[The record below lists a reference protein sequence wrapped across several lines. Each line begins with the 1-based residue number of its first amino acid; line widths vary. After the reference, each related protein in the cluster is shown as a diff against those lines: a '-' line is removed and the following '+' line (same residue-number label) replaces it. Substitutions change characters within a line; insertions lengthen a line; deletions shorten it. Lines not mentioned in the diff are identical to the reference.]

1 MSRPELT
8 VQRLSQR
15 VCSERAMMPQTC
27 LKRHLRSVVG
37 LCVYTVLLVGATSCD
52 DAALDTPDT
61 QEIEG
66 EITPLSSGSLGLTEE
81 ELLDP
86 KSCQPCHPT
95 HYAEWANSVHAH
107 ASTSPIFRA
116 LNMLGQEETGGE
128 LGSFCVQC
136 HAPVAVALGAT
147 SDGLNLDSI
156 KPSQQGVTCAYC
168 HQISEVNGT
177 HNNPL
182 TWAQDGVMRGRLTQP
197 RRSAA
202 HRSMYSPLLDGRQRE
217 SSDLCGACHDI
228 VTPTEVHLE
237 RTYWEWKRSFFSDP
251 QSTRHNSCIDCHMPS
266 REVDSI
272 AQGALGNSV
281 GAQSR
286 RHHDH
291 LMPGVDL
298 VISTPHREHLLSY
311 GSSTEQ
317 APKLREAVER
327 ELGFS
332 LLSELC
338 VEVGARGG
346 ADVEVYLENIG
357 AGHRF
362 PSGAALDR
370 RLWVEL
376 RALDADGEVI
386 FSSGEVAPDQ
396 PAVELEL
403 VDPQMWL
410 LRDRALTSSGEETHF
425 FWEIDRVERATLPSA
440 TLLSPQNPDYEEPHV
455 LHRYRFGTERVI
467 REIHLNVKMRAIG
480 LEVLQ
485 DLVERQLLP
494 QTAVTSMPTF
504 DLRSARRV
512 WRAEEATPRLTLSG
526 RRLLCTSP

>member
-1 MSRPELT
+1 MRDMSQSVVK
-8 VQRLSQR
+8 VQRLSSR
-15 VCSERAMMPQTC
+15 VYFERGSRRLL
-27 LKRHLRSVVG
+27 LKRVMSLFLCVG
-37 LCVYTVLLVGATSCD
+37 LLMGVTSCD
-52 DAALDTPDT
+52 DAAPDT
-61 QEIEG
+61 QEARG
-66 EITPLSSGSLGLTEE
+66 EVTPLISGSLGLTQE

-86 KSCQPCHPT
+86 TSCQPCHPT

-116 LNMLGQEETGGE
+116 LNTVGQEETEGG

-147 SDGLNLDSI
+147 SDGLNLESLE
-156 KPSQQGVTCAYC
+156 PSLQGVTCAYC

-182 TWAQDGVMRGRLTQP
+182 TWSQDGVMRGRLSRP
-197 RRSAA
+197 RKSAA
-202 HRSMYSPLLDGRQRE
+202 HRSMYSSLLDGRQRA
-217 SSDLCGACHDI
+217 SSDVCGACHDI

-237 RTYWEWKRSFFSDP
+237 RTYWEWKRSLFSDP
-251 QSTRHNSCIDCHMPS
+251 RSSRHNSCIDCHMPS
-266 REVDSI
+266 REVDTI
-272 AQGALGNSV
+272 AQSAQGV
-281 GAQSR
+281 GVESESR

-298 VISTPHREHLLSY
+298 VIPTSHSEYLRTY
-311 GSSTEQ
+311 GASAAQMTT
-317 APKLREAVER
+317 LREAVER

-396 PAVELEL
+396 PAVDLEL
-403 VDPQMWL
+403 ADPLMWL
-410 LRDRALTSSGEETHF
+410 LRDRAFNSYGEETHF
-425 FWEIDRVERATLPSA
+425 FWEIDRVERATLPST
-440 TLLSPQNPDYEEPHV
+440 TLLSPQSPDYEEPHV
-455 LHRYRFGTERVI
+455 LRRYRFGTERVV

-485 DLVERQLLP
+485 NLVDRQLLS
-494 QTAVTSMPTF
+494 QTVMASMPTF
-504 DLRSARRV
+504 DLRSAHRV
-512 WRAEEATPRLTLSG
+512 WRVEEATPRLTLSG